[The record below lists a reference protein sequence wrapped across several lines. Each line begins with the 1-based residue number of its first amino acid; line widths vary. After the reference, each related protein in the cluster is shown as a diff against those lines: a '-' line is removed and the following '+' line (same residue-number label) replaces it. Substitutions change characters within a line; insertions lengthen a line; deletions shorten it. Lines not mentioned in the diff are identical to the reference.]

1 MALWRAMYKCR
12 NCGETFA
19 SVGCSSGSVANAL
32 VALEDKSSFSIPN
45 CPISIGLRGIHFCG
59 PHMRGIA
66 DFVGFEEEPVKMIPD
81 GFGGFNLVYEG
92 EEDGE

>member
-12 NCGETFA
+12 SCNETFA
-19 SVGCSSGSVANAL
+19 TVGCSSGSAVEAL
-32 VALEDKSSFSIPN
+32 VALEGKSSFSIAN
-45 CPISIGLRGIHFCG
+45 CQTSIGLRGIHFCG

-66 DFVGFEEEPVKMIPD
+66 DFVGFEEVPVKMIPD
-81 GFGGFNLVYEG
+81 GFGGFDLVYES